1 MTQLGKFLS
10 DLPELI
16 QQISWLQDYQIDGAL
31 RLPGEEDPG
40 LQQETEPFEEYLVP
54 VSYTHL
60 DVYKRQAF
68 ARAKGF
74 SYTQKVDPET
84 NEVVLLLRKY
94 S

>member
-1 MTQLGKFLS
+1 MVWAPGKPACGQKFV
-10 DLPELI
+10 D
-16 QQISWLQDYQIDGAL
+16 A
-31 RLPGEEDPG
+31 
-40 LQQETEPFEEYLVP
+40 
-54 VSYTHL
+54 YTKA
-60 DVYKRQAF
+60 VAIKTTKAF